1 MPLWKKGEHTIKQP
15 VFVSDLAQ
23 GIIQAIKEHDA
34 VGQTYQAVGYI
45 DLLLCFNSSKCI
57 HNTKCAIADSLSMCI
72 MLRYLI
78 QSKS

>member
-23 GIIQAIKEHDA
+23 GIIQAIREHDA

-45 DLLLCFNSSKCI
+45 DLLLCCSNRNKCLQNAFII
-57 HNTKCAIADSLSMCI
+57 HNL
-72 MLRYLI
+72 
-78 QSKS
+78 Q